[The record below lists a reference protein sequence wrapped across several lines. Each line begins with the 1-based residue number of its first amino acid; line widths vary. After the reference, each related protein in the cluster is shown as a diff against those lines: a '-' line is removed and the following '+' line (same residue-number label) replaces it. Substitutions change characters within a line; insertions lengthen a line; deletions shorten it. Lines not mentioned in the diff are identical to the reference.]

1 MNLINIPVRM
11 YVHVWDWFATRK
23 EINLLNFWLSIICFL
38 SSILNLFYSYQFFYM
53 IFLSQ
58 IIEEEEEEEVGTEG
72 TEEEA
77 IEVEVEMVEIEGEG
91 EIEEEKE
98 EMEELIEGET
108 ETEEE
113 ITAVVTDISNRE
125 RDSGKEAVSAWHRY
139 IT

>member
-23 EINLLNFWLSIICFL
+23 EINLLIFWLSIICFL

-58 IIEEEEEEEVGTEG
+58 IIEEEEEVGTEG
-72 TEEEA
+72 TEEEEA

-98 EMEELIEGET
+98 EMELIEG

>member
-98 EMEELIEGET
+98 EMEVIEG

>member
-1 MNLINIPVRM
+1 
-11 YVHVWDWFATRK
+11 
-23 EINLLNFWLSIICFL
+23 
-38 SSILNLFYSYQFFYM
+38 M

-58 IIEEEEEEEVGTEG
+58 IIEEEEEVGTEG
-72 TEEEA
+72 TEEEEA

-98 EMEELIEGET
+98 ETELIEGET
-108 ETEEE
+108 EIEEE

-125 RDSGKEAVSAWHRY
+125 RDSGKEAVSAWHCY